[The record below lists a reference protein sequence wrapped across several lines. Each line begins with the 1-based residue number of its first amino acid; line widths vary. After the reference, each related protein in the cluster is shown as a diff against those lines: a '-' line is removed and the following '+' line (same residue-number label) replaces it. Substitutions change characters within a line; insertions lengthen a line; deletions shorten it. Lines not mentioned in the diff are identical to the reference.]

1 MSLFNLPKFEKEEL
15 QSMEPAEIDFAERR
29 EESIKRSEEDAGV
42 LKPLVQF
49 YNVGTSPDMNLG
61 AGLGGVVN
69 GVSKLTNSLGDVLFK
84 NKRGS
89 NPFVSFMEG
98 MLVEGEIGR
107 RGDQVDTS
115 DAWLITDEARRSFRK
130 PMID

>member
-1 MSLFNLPKFEKEEL
+1 MSLFNLKSFEKEEL
-15 QSMEPAEIDFAERR
+15 QDMKPAEIDFAERR
-29 EESIKRSEEDAGV
+29 EKSIERAEEDAGA

-49 YNVGTSPDMNLG
+49 YNVGMSPDMNLG

-89 NPFVSFMEG
+89 NPFVSLMDG
-98 MLVEGEIGR
+98 LLVEG
-107 RGDQVDTS
+107 
-115 DAWLITDEARRSFRK
+115 
-130 PMID
+130 